1 MSPKPKA
8 NKDFSLADIMAK
20 LCGIEKYSENQN
32 KILDDLRLT
41 LEEIKQKQ
49 FKLQEDLDSLV
60 ETSKDHDRDLK
71 IVEKK
76 LEGNSLDITNIYDTI
91 DSMNYKL
98 NAISQEK
105 LNKNLIINGIPK
117 EQKEDIKQVISGIF
131 TNMGMNLD
139 NDDIEDSYRVHDRNL
154 SPPVIVKLKKKC
166 IKEMILKQR
175 KQTNKEG
182 QTKWKSMYAKDFG
195 FNSGN
200 QIYINEELTQQTRIL
215 FNAAKQQLKEKTNYK
230 FIWVTE
236 GKILAK
242 EDENSKVQIIR
253 SNRDILEIT
262 KTFNDK

>member
-8 NKDFSLADIMAK
+8 NNDFSLVDVMAK
-20 LCGIEKYSENQN
+20 LCSIEQNAENQN
-32 KILDDLRLT
+32 KKIDGL

-49 FKLQEDLDSLV
+49 FKLQEDFDSLV
-60 ETSKDHDRDLK
+60 KTSNDHEIELK
-71 IVEKK
+71 ILEKK
-76 LEGNSLDITNIYDTI
+76 VEENITNIHNTF
-91 DSMNYKL
+91 DSINYKL

-105 LNKNLIINGIPK
+105 LNKNLIINGVPK
-117 EQKEDIKQVISGIF
+117 EQKEDINQVISNIF

-139 NDDIEDSYRVHDRNL
+139 ADDIEESYRVHDRNL

-166 IKEMILKQR
+166 IKEMIMKQR

-195 FNSGN
+195 YNSEN
-200 QIYINEELTQQTRIL
+200 QIFINEELTQQTRML
-215 FNAAKQQLKEKTNYK
+215 FNAAKQQLKEMANYK

-242 EDENSKVQIIR
+242 EDENTKVQIIR
-253 SNRDILEIT
+253 SNRDILEKI
-262 KTFNDK
+262 KIFNDK